1 MKNFRFFLL
10 IFSVASV
17 TLFVYSCTK
26 DINLKV
32 DEQQNQTIETRSIG
46 CPNPIMTLEVVPA
59 TPCAYVKFSY
69 NGTDDPSS
77 DCILISYD
85 IKIFKT
91 WDPEDIKNYNSPF
104 SGPGTIRYPNT
115 NSWVGTLGGSYVN
128 LFQEP
133 IYGSFNNPTP
143 IQDANGTFVYT
154 IPSSVTT
161 GPKTWVCVRI
171 NMNCNGVDCAATT
184 KCFDA
189 YTPCI

>member
-1 MKNFRFFLL
+1 MRNFNLFLL
-10 IFSVASV
+10 SLIIITGSSFI
-17 TLFVYSCTK
+17 YSCSKETNYILDK
-26 DINLKV
+26 NN
-32 DEQQNQTIETRSIG
+32 NQPTETRSVA

-77 DCILISYD
+77 DCTLISYD

-91 WDPEDIKNYNSPF
+91 WDPEDIKGYNSAF
-104 SGPGTIRYPNT
+104 STSGNPRFPNI
-115 NSWVGTLGGSYVN
+115 NNWVGTLGGSYVN
-128 LFQEP
+128 LSSEP
-133 IYGSFNNPTP
+133 LIGSFSSSTP
-143 IQDANGTFVYT
+143 ITDANETFVYT

-171 NMNCNGVDCAATT
+171 VMNCNGVECPATT